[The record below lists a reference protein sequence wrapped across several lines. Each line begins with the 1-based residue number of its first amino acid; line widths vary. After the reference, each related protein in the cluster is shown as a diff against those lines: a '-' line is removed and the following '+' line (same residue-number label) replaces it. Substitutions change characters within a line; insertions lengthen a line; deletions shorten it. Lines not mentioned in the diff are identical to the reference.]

1 MNIVYLRGTCLWP
14 SFTETDKFG
23 NYSVNLL
30 LDDDSL
36 AIFRNLKTKAKAKLD
51 EKTGKQVIKIARK
64 KTRTLKDGTIAE
76 NGPVKVLDKDGNPHP
91 DNIGNG
97 SVVVCKLSVYDTTA
111 GRGMRLEAVMV
122 EELKAY
128 TKPTVTAAD
137 NIVPF

>member
-1 MNIVYLRGTCLWP
+1 MKKKNTHGLRLSLSYDKCLKESNP
-14 SFTETDKFG
+14 
-23 NYSVNLL
+23 
-30 LDDDSL
+30 
-36 AIFRNLKTKAKAKLD
+36 LK
-51 EKTGKQVIKIARK
+51 
-64 KTRTLKDGTIAE
+64 